1 MAGQCV
7 EKLSHSCGSKDGLQV
22 FEEDGKYTG
31 FCFRCGQF
39 ISDPYKEGKKPNK
52 TFIKKTEE
60 EIADEISSILN
71 TYPTLDLP
79 TRKLNKFS
87 LDYFEVKIG
96 VDESDGVT
104 PRIVFFPYFSEG
116 NTNPISYKIRILEP
130 KRMWFLGAGARLP
143 FGWKQAVE
151 TGGKKLF
158 IVEGEFDVL
167 ALYQI
172 LKEATIGTAYEKYN
186 PAIISFPTGS
196 TSIVKSFAKLSP
208 TIHSIF
214 KEVIFVP
221 DQDEP
226 GLQAAQDLVKTYP
239 SIKIATLPAKDANAC
254 IIEGK
259 KKAAHKAVL
268 FQASRP
274 KNSRLI
280 YGSSLINAAKEK
292 PKWGL
297 SWPWK
302 GMTEVTR
309 GIRRK
314 ETLYFG
320 AGVKMGKEMPYSLV
334 IPTPKGD
341 RTWGSLK
348 VGDEVFGKDGKA
360 TRISHVWEQGVKDV
374 YRVFFSDGTSTLCGL
389 DHLWPVKHHRKGE
402 VGPLPLKDIMKKLK
416 DRRGSRIWSIPS
428 NDAVEYPHQELLID
442 PYLLGVWLGDGSQY
456 DGRITSPDVEIW
468 EKLGEVGKELETG
481 NRKTHTVLGLVAK
494 LKRYNLLENKHIPEI
509 YLKASIPQRLKLL
522 QGLLD
527 SDGTVE
533 KHGSVIF
540 SSSIEAIR
548 DGVEY
553 LTRSLGLITRCS
565 VKEITFYTKDDE
577 RIYCKPSYK
586 CCITWDGETEIL
598 TLKRKKER
606 LKQPVYP
613 GHRRKFID
621 DIMIT
626 YKEQCKC
633 ITVEAE
639 DHLYLVND
647 FIVTHNSEFVSAIAA
662 HMIIEHNLPVLLA
675 KPEEPPVKS
684 FQRLVGKA
692 AHRLYHD
699 PKIEF
704 DEEAYDKYA
713 PIIGDKAIIIG
724 VYQNLKW
731 EHLKEDIRYAVNDG
745 VKDIFIDPITCLTT
759 HLNSADTNEFLVA
772 MTSELSAMALDM
784 DFTAYLFCHL
794 KAPLTG
800 VPHEFGG
807 AVESRQFAGSRAMM
821 RACNYMIGLEGN
833 KHPDLTMEEKNI
845 RDLVILEDRE
855 FGNTERIKL
864 YWDYRTGTFVE
875 IEK

>member
-22 FEEDGKYTG
+22 FEEEGKYTG

-79 TRKLNKFS
+79 TRKLNKSS
-87 LDYFEVKIG
+87 LDYFEVKVG

-116 NTNPISYKIRILEP
+116 SVNPISYKIRILDP
-130 KRMWFLGAGARLP
+130 KRMWFLGSGDRLP
-143 FGWKQAVE
+143 FGWKQAIE
-151 TGGKKLF
+151 AGGKKLF

-172 LKEATIGTAYEKYN
+172 LKEATIGTPYEKFN
-186 PAIISFPTGS
+186 PSVISFPSGS
-196 TSIVKSFAKLSP
+196 SSIVKKFAKLSHI
-208 TIHSIF
+208 IHSVF

-226 GLQAAQDLVKTYP
+226 GLQAAQDLVKIYP

-268 FQASRP
+268 FQASKP

-280 YGSSLINAAKEK
+280 YGSSLIQAAKEK

-302 GMTEVTR
+302 GMTKATR

-314 ETLYFG
+314 ETIYIG
-320 AGVKMGKEMPYSLV
+320 AGTKMGK
-334 IPTPKGD
+334 
-341 RTWGSLK
+341 
-348 VGDEVFGKDGKA
+348 
-360 TRISHVWEQGVKDV
+360 
-374 YRVFFSDGTSTLCGL
+374 
-389 DHLWPVKHHRKGE
+389 
-402 VGPLPLKDIMKKLK
+402 
-416 DRRGSRIWSIPS
+416 
-428 NDAVEYPHQELLID
+428 
-442 PYLLGVWLGDGSQY
+442 
-456 DGRITSPDVEIW
+456 
-468 EKLGEVGKELETG
+468 
-481 NRKTHTVLGLVAK
+481 
-494 LKRYNLLENKHIPEI
+494 
-509 YLKASIPQRLKLL
+509 
-522 QGLLD
+522 
-527 SDGTVE
+527 
-533 KHGSVIF
+533 
-540 SSSIEAIR
+540 
-548 DGVEY
+548 
-553 LTRSLGLITRCS
+553 
-565 VKEITFYTKDDE
+565 
-577 RIYCKPSYK
+577 
-586 CCITWDGETEIL
+586 
-598 TLKRKKER
+598 
-606 LKQPVYP
+606 
-613 GHRRKFID
+613 
-621 DIMIT
+621 
-626 YKEQCKC
+626 
-633 ITVEAE
+633 
-639 DHLYLVND
+639 
-647 FIVTHNSEFVSAIAA
+647 SECVSAIAT
-662 HMIIEHNLPVLLA
+662 HIILEHNLPVLLA
-675 KPEEPPVKS
+675 KPEEPSVKS

-692 AHRLYHD
+692 AHRIFHD
-699 PKIEF
+699 PDIEF

-713 PIIGDKAIIIG
+713 PMIGDKAIIIG
-724 VYQNLKW
+724 IYQNLKW
-731 EHLKEDIRYAVNDG
+731 EYLKEDIRYAVNDG
-745 VKDIFIDPITCLTT
+745 VKDVFIDPITSLTT

-772 MTSELSAMALDM
+772 MTSELSAMTLDM

-807 AVESRQFAGSRAMM
+807 TVESRQFAGSRAMM

-833 KHPDLTMEEKNI
+833 KHPDLSTEEKNI

-864 YWDYRTGTFVE
+864 YWDYRTGSFVE